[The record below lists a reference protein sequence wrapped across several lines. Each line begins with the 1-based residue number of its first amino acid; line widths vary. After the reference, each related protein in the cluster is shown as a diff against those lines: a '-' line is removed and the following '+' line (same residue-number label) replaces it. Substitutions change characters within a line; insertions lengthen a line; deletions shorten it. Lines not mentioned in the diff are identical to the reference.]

1 MTKAELVEFIAEKAD
16 LTKADAG
23 RALEAMI
30 EGITEGLKKEGK
42 VTFVGF
48 GTFTAKKRAARE
60 GRNPQT
66 GETVKIAARVV
77 PGFKAGSKLK
87 DALNSF
93 ESKIKGFVMKSFL
106 YFFIFYK
113 SKTSLSYVPT
123 HSFNFTKY
131 HIFGKDINYN
141 SLILRIHCLKNNSLI
156 ALI

>member
-66 GETVKIAARVV
+66 GETVKIEARKAVT
-77 PGFKAGSKLK
+77 FKAGTALK
-87 DALNSF
+87 DAVN
-93 ESKIKGFVMKSFL
+93 
-106 YFFIFYK
+106 
-113 SKTSLSYVPT
+113 
-123 HSFNFTKY
+123 
-131 HIFGKDINYN
+131 
-141 SLILRIHCLKNNSLI
+141 
-156 ALI
+156 